1 LGKDLK
7 GNPLPPGIM
16 QRKSGIYRGRFYYK
30 GETYT
35 KDNADLKKLVQEM
48 EDLRYEVKH
57 GLKGKGDNIT
67 LDTWFDIWLNTH
79 KKRTIKESRPI
90 VYDTNYFD
98 FMIRE
103 EFGDYD
109 ENGHFV
115 INSDHSLE
123 MMIFLLYDRT
133 LKLDAKIDE
142 FASKQL
148 NLKLK

>member
-1 LGKDLK
+1 MQREKMYLPLLYQK
-7 GNPLPPGIM
+7 GNYM
-16 QRKSGIYRGRFYYK
+16 KNK
-30 GETYT
+30 MTNKDT
-35 KDNADLKKLVQEM
+35 KAIAEICKLLKECIIF
-48 EDLRYEVKH
+48 
-57 GLKGKGDNIT
+57 DNIENREFICKN
-67 LDTWFDIWLNTH
+67 LNLIKDYKKDIPEDIYISIDSFINE
-79 KKRTIKESRPI
+79 TIRPI

-133 LKLDAKIDE
+133 LKLDAKIEE